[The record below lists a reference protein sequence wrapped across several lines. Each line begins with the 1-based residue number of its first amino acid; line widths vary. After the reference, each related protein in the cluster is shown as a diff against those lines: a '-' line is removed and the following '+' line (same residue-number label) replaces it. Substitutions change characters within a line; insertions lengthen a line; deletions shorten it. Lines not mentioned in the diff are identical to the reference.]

1 MELRVLKYFLTAV
14 QEGSITNAA
23 KSLHLTQPTLSR
35 QLIELEEELGV
46 TLFKRGGRQ
55 LTLTDDGMLLKQRA
69 SELLSLAEKTKREF
83 TEQKELVGGMI
94 SIGSVESTAMRL
106 LPILLEN
113 FLKKYPR
120 VQYDLY
126 SGTGDDIKEKI
137 DKGLIDVGFLTE
149 PADIGE
155 YEYYRLPMKD
165 RWGVLMRK
173 DDPLAD
179 RHFVTMDQIAGL
191 PLILPWRDLL
201 QKEIA
206 GWGEG
211 MKSPNVFATYH
222 LLLSAVLM
230 VERGMGYAICLDGAG
245 AVRSDTDTCFVPLK
259 PARVAGNLTI
269 WRKNRIFNPAT
280 SLFIDFIK
288 KESPSIQQSEKNK
301 NTVDISLY

>member
-14 QEGSITNAA
+14 QEGSITSAA

-35 QLIELEEELGV
+35 QLMELEAELGV

-55 LTLTDDGMLLKQRA
+55 FTLTDDGLLLKQRA
-69 SELLSLAEKTKREF
+69 GELLSLAEKTKREF
-83 TEQKELVGGMI
+83 TEQKELVGGI
-94 SIGSVESTAMRL
+94 IAIGSVESAAMRL
-106 LPILLEN
+106 LPVLLES
-113 FLKKYPR
+113 FSKKYPR

-149 PADIGE
+149 PADIAE
-155 YEYYRLPMKD
+155 YDYFRLATKD
-165 RWGVLMRK
+165 LWGVLMRK
-173 DDPLAD
+173 DDPLAA
-179 RHFVTMDQIAGL
+179 RRSVTMEQIAGL

-206 GWGEG
+206 SWGEG

-222 LLLSAVLM
+222 LLLGAVLM
-230 VERGMGYAICLDGAG
+230 VERGMGYALCLDGAG
-245 AVRSDTDTCFVPLK
+245 AVRSGTATCFVPLK
-259 PARVAGNLTI
+259 PARTVGNLAI

-280 SLFIDFIK
+280 SLFIEYIQNENLKNSKDF
-288 KESPSIQQSEKNK
+288 
-301 NTVDISLY
+301 D